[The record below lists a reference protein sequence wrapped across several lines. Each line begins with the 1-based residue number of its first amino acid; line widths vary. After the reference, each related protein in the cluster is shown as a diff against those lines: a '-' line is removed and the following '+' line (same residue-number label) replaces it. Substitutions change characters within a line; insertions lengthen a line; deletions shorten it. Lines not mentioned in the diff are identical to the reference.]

1 MILIG
6 PLSVETAGIPVDA
19 ADLQYQR
26 FVGQHGMKAVVE
38 LLPQR
43 TGGGQQVGLV
53 LLFMLLKP
61 AAVVIEADAPEKIHR
76 LLVIALKHHHIL
88 AFLTEGAAGATAP
101 AVVLYRR

>member
-1 MILIG
+1 MNKN
-6 PLSVETAGIPVDA
+6 P

-61 AAVVIEADAPEKIHR
+61 AAIR
-76 LLVIALKHHHIL
+76 
-88 AFLTEGAAGATAP
+88 TTAGAFRSGCPSVRKA
-101 AVVLYRR
+101 RI